1 MTYFQFGYFILIL
14 VLMDL
19 IILRTLRKL
28 LRDFLRSK
36 KNKWEMYQLYAS
48 QSFKSRL
55 LLDYIYQHLKKNQ
68 KPFIKFHRFYL
79 FYLVAIVP
87 QYIVIVLTYCL
98 LHQTSIFTWVL
109 LAIKVIV
116 YFVIRSYFDG
126 NMVSI
131 YRK

>member
-1 MTYFQFGYFILIL
+1 MTHFQFGYFILIL

-55 LLDYIYQHLKKNQ
+55 LLDYISLTSSSVLKELQIKRSSFCIL
-68 KPFIKFHRFYL
+68 FI
-79 FYLVAIVP
+79 
-87 QYIVIVLTYCL
+87 
-98 LHQTSIFTWVL
+98 
-109 LAIKVIV
+109 
-116 YFVIRSYFDG
+116 
-126 NMVSI
+126 
-131 YRK
+131 